1 MPQPTGKIP
10 VEPNPRRK
18 PAAEPL
24 RRRSALPDPPSPIR
38 RKMVT
43 ALLVFVT
50 VVLIVDALVGE
61 KGLIET
67 MRARQV
73 ARVESA
79 RLASLREENARLRE
93 QKRRLSED
101 PSTIEAE
108 ARQQLGLIRPGEVM
122 FILKDIRTSEGPP
135 AGASR

>member
-1 MPQPTGKIP
+1 
-10 VEPNPRRK
+10 
-18 PAAEPL
+18 
-24 RRRSALPDPPSPIR
+24 
-38 RKMVT
+38 MVT

-73 ARVESA
+73 ARVEAA

-101 PSTIEAE
+101 PSAIEAE

-122 FILKDIRTSEGPP
+122 FILKDIRASDGPP